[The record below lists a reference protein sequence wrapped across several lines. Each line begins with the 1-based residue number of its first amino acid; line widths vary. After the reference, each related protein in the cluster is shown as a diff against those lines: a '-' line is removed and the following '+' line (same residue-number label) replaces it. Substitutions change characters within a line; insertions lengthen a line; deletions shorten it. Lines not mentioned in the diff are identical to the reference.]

1 MFSAF
6 ICRQQNNDQINTKL
20 TATKSEITIKC
31 TRLRKD
37 TNDLEVTKETWHRY
51 DAESPEKTG
60 KECSPTQCFVYR
72 KKRMKW
78 KHERKNKLPV

>member
-37 TNDLEVTKETWHRY
+37 TNDLEVTKET
-51 DAESPEKTG
+51 
-60 KECSPTQCFVYR
+60 
-72 KKRMKW
+72 
-78 KHERKNKLPV
+78 